1 MKSIHVILVKGD
13 NTSYPIKVI
22 LYDVTVHFRHSV
34 IETFI
39 FIIFFFIIFF
49 FNKMFIKETI
59 CTTILT
65 NQTTSLNYNVKHWK
79 DV

>member
-1 MKSIHVILVKGD
+1 MPVLLTRYSNIV
-13 NTSYPIKVI
+13 
-22 LYDVTVHFRHSV
+22 
-34 IETFI
+34 
-39 FIIFFFIIFF
+39 FFYIYF

>member
-1 MKSIHVILVKGD
+1 MTLAMKLLTEYI
-13 NTSYPIKVI
+13 Y
-22 LYDVTVHFRHSV
+22 
-34 IETFI
+34 I
-39 FIIFFFIIFF
+39 FYLF

>member
-1 MKSIHVILVKGD
+1 MPYHRFDMNKVYIHNYNYSYIMKSIHVILVKGD

-39 FIIFFFIIFF
+39 FI
-49 FNKMFIKETI
+49 
-59 CTTILT
+59 
-65 NQTTSLNYNVKHWK
+65 Y
-79 DV
+79 